1 MIRGSKEYW
10 TLFVLML
17 ITYSIYHAIVFL
29 IRERKKAKNRAYNK
43 QQEELEKR
51 QVVDKE
57 KTGVVFDIE
66 AEERKKHSIISHQ
79 IQGFKEIPYQ
89 SEAASSYSFNCI
101 NCGQSNEVII
111 SFIERGDSQYGLAQ
125 LVYRYEA
132 ISKYDIYDWQL
143 ADSRSDIPGS
153 FYVGTNHAIGK
164 LIACS
169 NCEEIYFMVFSSGEQ
184 QPSRYSTF
192 INGVWQVRKTSE
204 LVD

>member
-10 TLFVLML
+10 SLFIVML
-17 ITYSIYHAIVFL
+17 VAYGFYHFIIFL
-29 IRERKKAKNRAYNK
+29 IKERKKVQNKAYDKKQKEFSK
-43 QQEELEKR
+43 QQVLKKEEAEIVL
-51 QVVDKE
+51 
-57 KTGVVFDIE
+57 DIE
-66 AEERKKHSIISHQ
+66 AAERKKNSIISHQ
-79 IQGFKEIPYQ
+79 IQGFKEIPHQ

-111 SFIERGDSQYGLAQ
+111 SFMERGDSQYGLAQ

-132 ISKYDIYDWQL
+132 INEYDIYDWQL

-169 NCEEIYFMVFSSGEQ
+169 NCEEVYFMVFSSGEQ